1 MELVRIGTTSM
12 TFDFEVWG
20 QEFRQRPCRWAAR
33 GRYVTAHSNR
43 DHLNGAA
50 STPWPEEWI
59 ATEQAGVITG
69 LASTVLPGMGASVTA
84 SRTSATASRASVT
97 ASRASVTASRMS
109 MTRYR
114 ASVARSRARTSRP
127 YSAMR
132 GTSPR

>member
-1 MELVRIGTTSM
+1 M

-20 QEFRQRPCRWAAR
+20 QEFRQRPCRRAAR

-97 ASRASVTASRMS
+97 ASRMS

-114 ASVARSRARTSRP
+114 ASVARLRARTSRP